1 MIFYYSRN
9 EGVSTMKHV
18 IFLLC
23 LVLTVSISGSLLAQ
37 NPSWQEFT
45 VESKNGIY
53 IAQIFKSVT
62 AGINESSFQ
71 LRVLERSSGKT
82 LWSSRYNYDG
92 SPGGVL
98 SDNGAAFAYVDK
110 WYWRDNT
117 VATIYFKGQR
127 IHEKRGR
134 DFAVD
139 EAKLLK
145 AGSRLQWLQNTEKYR
160 FTLVSGALALEINAI
175 DGKQF
180 LVNAESGGLIR

>member
-1 MIFYYSRN
+1 
-9 EGVSTMKHV
+9 MKRFT
-18 IFLLC
+18 FLLF
-23 LVLTVSISGSLLAQ
+23 LVLLVSLSCTAIAQ
-37 NPSWQEFT
+37 STSWQEFT

-53 IAQIFKSVT
+53 IAQIFKTVT
-62 AGINESSFQ
+62 AGMNESSFQ

-82 LWSSRYNYDG
+82 LWTGRYNYDG

-98 SDNGAAFAYVDK
+98 ADNGAAFAYVDK

-127 IHEKRGR
+127 IYEKRGR

-139 EAKLLK
+139 EAKLFK
-145 AGSRLQWLQNTEKYR
+145 AGSRLQWLQSPEKYR
-160 FTLVSGALALEINAI
+160 FTFVNGALALEINTI

-180 LVNAESGGLIR
+180 LVNAESGGLIK